1 MLKMILI
8 LMVRNFFFL
17 KIIIFIRKDIK
28 TNIIDNNND
37 IKKIIEKFEKPK
49 IIPSNN
55 KLISR
60 KKENKMGFGIYKF
73 FQII

>member
-8 LMVRNFFFL
+8 LMARNFFFL

-55 KLISR
+55 KEKR
-60 KKENKMGFGIYKF
+60 K
-73 FQII
+73 

>member
-1 MLKMILI
+1 L
-8 LMVRNFFFL
+8 L

-60 KKENKMGFGIYKF
+60 KEEINRIWNL
-73 FQII
+73 